1 MLNTLSSRDLISLPV
16 PPSNVPIIIPGANVI
31 VSVLLTSRNRTFR
44 VGCFLKAS
52 IFDLYNILSVHG
64 RRTLLIV
71 ATFTIY
77 SARTLDYHCSLR

>member
-1 MLNTLSSRDLISLPV
+1 MDEPTAPIAQLATTRAENMAMCEQLHHDL
-16 PPSNVPIIIPGANVI
+16 
-31 VSVLLTSRNRTFR
+31 R
-44 VGCFLKAS
+44 VGVDS
-52 IFDLYNILSVHG
+52 FDLYNILSVHG